1 MTADVRQQARLEAL
15 ERRGRRQAGARE
27 HHHRLDQ
34 LGARV
39 TRILARRDELVAEA
53 KRLAGENLRTM
64 TRDFDLSMTAALT
77 HCGADLTKPEALRL
91 LRLVEFE
98 K

>member
-1 MTADVRQQARLEAL
+1 MTANVRQQARLDAS
-15 ERRGRRQAGARE
+15 ERRAHRQAEARE
-27 HHHRLDQ
+27 RHHRLDQ

-39 TRILARRDELVAEA
+39 TRILARRDELVVEAE
-53 KRLAGENLRTM
+53 RLAGETLHAM

-77 HCGADLTKPEALRL
+77 HCGAAPVKPEALRL
-91 LRLVEFE
+91 RRLVEFE

>member
-1 MTADVRQQARLEAL
+1 MSNSVRQRARLDAL
-15 ERRGRRQAGARE
+15 ERSQRRRAAASTRLQ
-27 HHHRLDQ
+27 RLDQ
-34 LGARV
+34 LGARA
-39 TRILARRDELVAEA
+39 TRILARRDELVSEAE
-53 KRLAGENLRTM
+53 RLAGETLHTM

-91 LRLVEFE
+91 RRLVEFE